1 MDSGSIGD
9 HEVVID
15 DVQQEIITDGLVENQ
30 IELST
35 QTSTNDLSALAT
47 AAEFVPLL
55 EEAKQEADKNIE
67 SDNSIESQASKTEN
81 GIANNNQLNLDSAT
95 QDEETLKY
103 DDVNEESV
111 SSVSATTTPGEY
123 FMTSSY
129 EEMVEILNDYFERT
143 LSRFVVQKKTK
154 NFGLEGMVVIDR
166 FISKEKIITSMGYSR
181 KSPYMGGVTIW
192 FVQGLKGCVRGSKLC
207 RFDLFVQRS

>member
-166 FISKEKIITSMGYSR
+166 FISKEKIIT
-181 KSPYMGGVTIW
+181 
-192 FVQGLKGCVRGSKLC
+192 
-207 RFDLFVQRS
+207 